1 MGIFKGDDFPA
12 LLIAFRKASPQGV
25 AMELSKI
32 KIALKDGDISR
43 VAELTK
49 AALKEKIAVKTVLDT
64 LIEGMDEIGEKFKNN
79 EIFIPEVMISAKAM
93 HTGLNILEP
102 HLSKSGIKPIGKIGI
117 GTVKGDL
124 HDIGKNLVAMMFRGA
139 GFEVLDLG
147 IDVPI
152 EKFIDTAKNKE
163 VNIIAMSTLL
173 TTSMGVMKEVVG
185 KLGKKGLS
193 GRVKTMVGGAPV
205 TEAFA
210 KSIGADGYAKDASSA
225 VGKARALLGLLK
237 EKN

>member
-1 MGIFKGDDFPA
+1 MDLTGI
-12 LLIAFRKASPQGV
+12 QN
-25 AMELSKI
+25 
-32 KIALKDGDISR
+32 ALKDGDINK
-43 VAELTK
+43 VGELTK
-49 AALKEKIAVKTVLDT
+49 AALDEGTAVKTLLDA
-64 LIEGMDEIGEKFKNN
+64 LIGEMDKIGVRFRNN

-93 HTGLNILEP
+93 HAGLNILEP
-102 HLSKSGIKPIGKIGI
+102 FLSKSGIKPVAKIGV

-173 TTSMGVMKEVVG
+173 TTSMGVMKDVIEE
-185 KLGKKGLS
+185 LKKTGLLDK
-193 GRVKTMVGGAPV
+193 VKTMVGGAPV
-205 TEAFA
+205 TETYAT
-210 KSIGADGYAKDASSA
+210 SIGANGYARDASSA
-225 VGKARALLGLLK
+225 VDKARELLGLLK
-237 EKN
+237 RQI